1 MNTNT
6 VTGIS
11 KCLKLDTF
19 EAKNGPQLMSHFA
32 LGDHVFETQMRQKDY
47 GHSIT
52 NMSIALKPSTSS
64 TVQA

>member
-32 LGDHVFETQMRQKDY
+32 LGDHVFETQMRQKD
-47 GHSIT
+47 
-52 NMSIALKPSTSS
+52 
-64 TVQA
+64 